1 MHVKRSSTKK
11 YFLLTAGVAAL
22 SSCSDIDVNYADKKV
37 DDIYDIAM
45 KQMKEKDYRSAAKT
59 FLEVE
64 RHYPY
69 SNLAVKAQLYSAYAH
84 YEAGKYDEASEG
96 FSLFVQLH
104 PGHDEIPY
112 ALYMMGMCAYEQL
125 PIVERDQ
132 EDAGRAVYYF
142 EEILRRF
149 PSSSYAKDA
158 KLKIVLA
165 KDHMAAK
172 EMNIARYYISRYA
185 YVAAINR
192 FKSVVDNFQTTT
204 HVPEA
209 LYRLV
214 EAYKA
219 LGVEDQAKNHLA
231 ILGHNYADNQW
242 YKKAYDLAG

>member
-1 MHVKRSSTKK
+1 MNAQLSSIKK
-11 YFLLTAGVAAL
+11 YFLLTGGIAIL
-22 SSCSDIDVNYADKKV
+22 SSCSEIDINYADKKV
-37 DDIYDIAM
+37 EDIYDSAM
-45 KQMKEKDYRSAAKT
+45 KQMTEKDYNHAAKT

-69 SNLAVKAQLYSAYAH
+69 SNLAVKAQLYSAYAY

-96 FSLFVQLH
+96 FNLFVQLH
-104 PGHDEIPY
+104 PGHDDIPY

-132 EDAGRAVYYF
+132 EDANQAIYYF
-142 EEILRRF
+142 EEVVRRF
-149 PSSSYAKDA
+149 PQSSYAKDA
-158 KLKIVLA
+158 TLKMILA

-172 EMNIARYYISRYA
+172 EINIGRYYTSRYA

-192 FKSVVDNFQTTT
+192 FKTVVDKYQTTT

-219 LGVEDQAKNHLA
+219 LGIEDQMRTHLV
-231 ILGHNYADNQW
+231 ILGHNYADNPW
-242 YKKAYDLAG
+242 YKRAYDLAA